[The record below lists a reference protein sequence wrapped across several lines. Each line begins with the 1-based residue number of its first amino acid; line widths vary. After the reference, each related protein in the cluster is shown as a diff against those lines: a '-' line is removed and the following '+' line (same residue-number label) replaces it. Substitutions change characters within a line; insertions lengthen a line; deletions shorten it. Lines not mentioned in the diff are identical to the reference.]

1 MLCCS
6 DTRLGGIDHGST
18 ALVTGI
24 SDSLF
29 LDSFKDNKN
38 TFFISTKFSSL
49 EDCDEDLE
57 SLQIYTEECLERV
70 VMWKLNQQREE
81 PEDSPEK
88 TSTHLAGL

>member
-6 DTRLGGIDHGST
+6 DTRLGSIDHGST
-18 ALVTGI
+18 ALVTA
-24 SDSLF
+24 SLF
-29 LDSFKDNKN
+29 LESFKDNKN

-49 EDCDEDLE
+49 EDRDEDLE

-70 VMWKLNQQREE
+70 VMWKPNQQREE
-81 PEDSPEK
+81 PEDSPEE